1 MLFGKSEICSLK
13 TSQALKRI
21 GFDKIVGQLYCTD
34 IRHNGKSIDFETEL
48 DLKFAGKESE
58 IEEVPF
64 GKLLFM
70 SNTNIEL
77 GDHECSA
84 PLMYEAVYMFKMK
97 YNMYF
102 FVEPIYS
109 KETKKTRFHVG
120 VYYFN
125 EQYQNFDK
133 LLIVNDFDT
142 YEEAY
147 DNAILKAVEYIESQ
161 RSK

>member
-48 DLKFAGKESE
+48 DLKAEGRESE

-70 SNTNIEL
+70 TNTNNEL

-102 FVEPIYS
+102 SLEPIYS
-109 KETKKTRFHVG
+109 KKTGKTSFYVG

-125 EQYQNFDK
+125 QEYQNFDK
-133 LLIVNDFDT
+133 LLIVHEFDT
-142 YEEAY
+142 YEDAY
-147 DNAILKAVEYIESQ
+147 DNAILKAAEYIES
-161 RSK
+161 KNNK